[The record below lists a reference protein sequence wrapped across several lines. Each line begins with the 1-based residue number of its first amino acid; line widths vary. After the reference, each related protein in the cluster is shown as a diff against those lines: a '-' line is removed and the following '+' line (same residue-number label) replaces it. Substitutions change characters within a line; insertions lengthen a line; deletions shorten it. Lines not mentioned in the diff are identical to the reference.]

1 MASAAEL
8 AAMRRAIALSAAG
21 LGTTS
26 PNPPVGCVLLDP
38 AGRIVGEG
46 YHERKGEPHA
56 EAQAL
61 AAAGP
66 LADGSTAVV
75 TLEPCNHQGR
85 TPPCRQALIDAG
97 IRRAVVAVIDPTSRG
112 EGGVAVMRQAGI
124 DVETDV
130 LADEARIVLG
140 RWLAGLKNR
149 RPVITWPYL
158 ITRHGIEPAPGDM
171 SEARDLRLN
180 ADAVLYADGT
190 VREAIPGTHGRGI
203 LTLNDQPPGT
213 GAAEAALALY
223 DGGIRH
229 LLLDGN
235 HEVAAP
241 FLASGLIDRII
252 AFMPH
257 DGASGRPVTGLPWP
271 LLPPGFVI
279 TGAARTE
286 GYVRVDGQPGA
297 LR

>member
-1 MASAAEL
+1 MASPAEI
-8 AAMRRAIALSAAG
+8 AAMRRAIAISAAG

-61 AAAGP
+61 AAAGS
-66 LADGSTAVV
+66 LASGATAVV

-85 TPPCRQALIDAG
+85 TPPCRQALIDVG
-97 IRRAVVAVIDPTSRG
+97 IRRAVIAVIDPTSRG
-112 EGGVAVMRQAGI
+112 EGGVAAMRQAGV

-130 LADEARIVLG
+130 LAGEARIVLG
-140 RWLAGLKNR
+140 RWLAGLKYR

-158 ITRHGIEPAPGDM
+158 ITGHGVELLPAGTA
-171 SEARDLRLN
+171 EARELRLN
-180 ADAVLYADGT
+180 ADAILRADGG
-190 VREAIPGTHGRGI
+190 VREATPGSHGKGI
-203 LTLNDQPPGT
+203 LILKDQPPGT
-213 GAAEAALALY
+213 NPADAVLALY
-223 DGGIRH
+223 DGGVRH
-229 LLLDGN
+229 LLLDGG
-235 HEVAAP
+235 HEAAGP
-241 FLASGLIDRII
+241 FLASGLVDRVV
-252 AFMPH
+252 AFLPH
-257 DGASGRPVTGLPWP
+257 GGASDRPAVRLPWP

-286 GYVRVDGQPGA
+286 GFVRVEGQPDTP
-297 LR
+297 R

>member
-1 MASAAEL
+1 MASAAER

-66 LADGSTAVV
+66 LADGATAVV

-112 EGGVAVMRQAGI
+112 EGGVAVMRQAGV

-190 VREAIPGTHGRGI
+190 VREAIPGTHGKDI
-203 LTLNDQPPGT
+203 LSLDDQPPGT
-213 GAAEAALALY
+213 GATEAALALY
-223 DGGIRH
+223 GGGVRH

-235 HEVAAP
+235 HDVAGP
-241 FLASGLIDRII
+241 FLASGLIDRVV

-257 DGASGRPVTGLPWP
+257 GGASGRPAAGLPWP

-279 TGAARTE
+279 TGTARTE

-297 LR
+297 PR